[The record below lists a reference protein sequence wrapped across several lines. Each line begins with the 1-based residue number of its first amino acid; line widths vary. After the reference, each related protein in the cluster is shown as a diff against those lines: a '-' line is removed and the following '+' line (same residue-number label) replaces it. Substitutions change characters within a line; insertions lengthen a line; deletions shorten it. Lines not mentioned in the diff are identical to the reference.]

1 MREKDLIS
9 VVIPTYN
16 RASLLRDALF
26 SVHQQSHRPIELVV
40 VDDGSTDNTEAVVLA
55 FKSLNNADDFTVIYV
70 RQTNAGGNVARNK
83 GIQSSR
89 AEYIAF
95 LDSDDLW
102 KPEKLEKQL
111 TQIKEFDN
119 IGAVYCGLQE
129 TQMDLKGT
137 MEWVMRDFPY
147 GNIHN
152 QLLVSDVTAPTSTYL
167 IRKSVFENVGYFN
180 EKLQAR
186 QDWEMWI
193 RISNNYLICAV
204 PENLVYYRKHDGERT
219 ISNPS
224 KELHANNYIFD
235 TYIKGKFFVF
245 PSTYLKAYST
255 LQKRKGRLYHHAK
268 GMKSRAFAYF
278 TIAILVWPFNFD
290 NYAALFGLFIPKTL
304 RIRIHKAWNNV
315 FAKSPFSIK
324 SH

>member
-16 RASLLRDALF
+16 RASLLKDALF
-26 SVHQQSHRPIELVV
+26 SVYQQSHRPIELIV
-40 VDDGSTDNTEAVVLA
+40 VDDGSTDNTEVVVSV
-55 FKSLNNADDFTVIYV
+55 FKNEHVDSNFSLIYEY
-70 RQTNAGGNVARNK
+70 QTNAGGNVARNK
-83 GIQSSR
+83 GIR
-89 AEYIAF
+89 LATAEYVAF

-102 KPEKLEKQL
+102 MPLKLEKQL
-111 TQIKEFDN
+111 TQIKGFDN
-119 IGAVYCGLQE
+119 IGAVYCGLLE
-129 TQMDLKGT
+129 LN
-137 MEWVMRDFPY
+137 MEAPGVIDVINRMFPQ

-152 QLLVSDVTAPTSTYL
+152 QLLVRDVTAPTSTYL
-167 IRKSVFENVGYFN
+167 IRKTAFENVGYFN

-193 RISNNYLICAV
+193 RISNNFLILAI
-204 PENLVYYRKHDGERT
+204 PENLVLYRKHDGERT
-219 ISNPS
+219 ISNPA

-245 PSTYLKAYST
+245 PSTYFKAYST

-268 GMKSRAFAYF
+268 GMKSRSFAYF
-278 TIAILVWPFNFD
+278 TIAILAWPFDFD
-290 NYAALFGLFIPKTL
+290 NYAALFGLFIPKTF
-304 RIRIHKAWNNV
+304 RIKLHKAWNRQ
-315 FAKSPFSIK
+315 FSKSPFSIK